1 MIYLGDGPTDVP
13 CFTIMRQ
20 YGGQAIAVYNTHDN
34 SLSSFRKCY
43 QLVAHANRVKHI
55 APSDFTRGSHLR
67 LTLEE
72 MIRETADRILR
83 ARNDEIDEGR
93 VSAPAHN

>member
-1 MIYLGDGPTDVP
+1 MVYLGDGPTDVP

-20 YGGQAIAVYNTHDN
+20 YGGQCIAVYNTDDR

-67 LTLEE
+67 LILEE

-83 ARNDEIDEGR
+83 ARKDEIEEGR
-93 VSAPAHN
+93 VSAPGHV